1 METEGGRRMNPIIS
15 PLTIYLINL
24 MEPLH
29 AVFIGTCIVF
39 FVLGILNGID
49 YLDNK
54 DSSTEKYQKQAQ
66 KALGRTRRM
75 AVICVLCMLLAVFVP
90 SKNTII
96 EMIVAQHIT
105 VDNLNA
111 GEEKLKDAIDYLVD
125 KVKETK

>member
-1 METEGGRRMNPIIS
+1 MNPIIS

-24 MEPLH
+24 MDPLH
-29 AVFIGTCIVF
+29 AVFIGSCIVF
-39 FVLGILNGID
+39 LILGILNGID

-75 AVICVLCMLLAVFVP
+75 AVICVLCMLMAVFAP

-96 EMIVAQHIT
+96 EMIVAQNIT
-105 VDNLNA
+105 VNNLNA
-111 GEEKLKDAIDYLVD
+111 GEEKLKEAIDYLVD
-125 KVKETK
+125 KVKEVKE

>member
-1 METEGGRRMNPIIS
+1 MNPIIS

-24 MEPLH
+24 MDPLH
-29 AVFIGTCIVF
+29 AVFIGACIVF
-39 FVLGILNGID
+39 LVLAILYGID

-96 EMIVAQHIT
+96 EMIVAQNIT
-105 VDNLNA
+105 VDNINA

-125 KVKETK
+125 KVKETKE

>member
-1 METEGGRRMNPIIS
+1 MNPIIS

-24 MEPLH
+24 MDPLH
-29 AVFIGTCIVF
+29 AVFIGACIVF
-39 FVLGILNGID
+39 LVLGILNGID

-96 EMIVAQHIT
+96 EMIVAQNIT
-105 VDNLNA
+105 INNINA
-111 GEEKLKDAIDYLVD
+111 GEEKVKEAIDYLVE
-125 KVKETK
+125 KVKEVNE

>member
-1 METEGGRRMNPIIS
+1 MNPIIS

-24 MEPLH
+24 MDPLH
-29 AVFIGTCIVF
+29 AVFIGACIVF
-39 FVLGILNGID
+39 LVLGILTGID

-96 EMIVAQHIT
+96 EMIVAQNIT
-105 VDNLNA
+105 INNINA
-111 GEEKLKDAIDYLVD
+111 GEEKVKEAIDYLVE
-125 KVKETK
+125 KVKEVNE

>member
-1 METEGGRRMNPIIS
+1 MNPIIS

-24 MEPLH
+24 MDPLH
-29 AVFIGTCIVF
+29 AVFIGACIVF
-39 FVLGILNGID
+39 LVLAILYGID

-96 EMIVAQHIT
+96 EMIVAQNIT
-105 VDNLNA
+105 ADNINA
-111 GEEKLKDAIDYLVD
+111 GEEKLKEAIDYLVD
-125 KVKETK
+125 KVKETKE

>member
-1 METEGGRRMNPIIS
+1 MNPIIS

-24 MEPLH
+24 MDPLH
-29 AVFIGTCIVF
+29 AVFIGACIAF
-39 FVLGILNGID
+39 LVLGILYGID

-96 EMIVAQHIT
+96 EMIVAQNIT
-105 VDNLNA
+105 VDNINA
-111 GEEKLKDAIDYLVD
+111 GEEKLKEAIDYLVD
-125 KVKETK
+125 KVKETKE

>member
-1 METEGGRRMNPIIS
+1 MNPIIS

-29 AVFIGTCIVF
+29 AVFIGACIVF
-39 FVLGILNGID
+39 LVLGILNGID

-96 EMIVAQHIT
+96 EMIVAQNIT
-105 VDNLNA
+105 VNNINA
-111 GEEKLKDAIDYLVD
+111 GEEKVKEAIDYLVE
-125 KVKETK
+125 KVKEVNE

>member
-1 METEGGRRMNPIIS
+1 MNPIIS
-15 PLTIYLINL
+15 PLTVYLINL
-24 MEPLH
+24 MDPLQ
-29 AVFIGTCIVF
+29 AVFIGACMVF
-39 FVLGILNGID
+39 LVLAVLHGID

-96 EMIVAQHIT
+96 EMIVAQNIT
-105 VDNLNA
+105 IDNINA
-111 GEEKLKDAIDYLVD
+111 GEEKVKEAIDYLVE
-125 KVKETK
+125 KVKEVKE

>member
-1 METEGGRRMNPIIS
+1 MNPIIS
-15 PLTIYLINL
+15 PLTVYLINL

-29 AVFIGTCIVF
+29 AVFIGACIVF
-39 FVLGILNGID
+39 LVLGILTGID

-96 EMIVAQHIT
+96 EMIVAQNIT
-105 VDNLNA
+105 INNINA
-111 GEEKLKDAIDYLVD
+111 GEEKVKEAIDYLVE
-125 KVKETK
+125 KVKEVNE

>member
-1 METEGGRRMNPIIS
+1 MNPIIS

-29 AVFIGTCIVF
+29 AIFIGACIVF
-39 FVLGILNGID
+39 LALGILYGID

-75 AVICVLCMLLAVFVP
+75 AVICVLCMLLVVFVP

-96 EMIVAQHIT
+96 EMIVAQNIT
-105 VDNLNA
+105 VDNINA
-111 GEEKLKDAIDYLVD
+111 GEEKLKEAIDYLVD
-125 KVKETK
+125 KVKETKE

>member
-1 METEGGRRMNPIIS
+1 MNPIIS

-24 MEPLH
+24 MDPLH
-29 AVFIGTCIVF
+29 AVFIGACIVF
-39 FVLGILNGID
+39 LVLGILTGID

-54 DSSTEKYQKQAQ
+54 DSGIEKYQKQAQ

-96 EMIVAQHIT
+96 EMIVAQNIT
-105 VDNLNA
+105 VNNINA
-111 GEEKLKDAIDYLVD
+111 GEEKVKEAIDYLVE
-125 KVKETK
+125 KVKEVNE

>member
-1 METEGGRRMNPIIS
+1 MNPIIS

-24 MEPLH
+24 MDPLH
-29 AVFIGTCIVF
+29 AVFIGACIVF
-39 FVLGILNGID
+39 LILGVLNGID

-96 EMIVAQHIT
+96 EMIVAQNIT
-105 VDNLNA
+105 VNNINA
-111 GEEKLKDAIDYLVD
+111 GEEKVKEAIDYLVE
-125 KVKETK
+125 KVKEVNE

>member
-1 METEGGRRMNPIIS
+1 MNPIIS

-24 MEPLH
+24 MDPLH
-29 AVFIGTCIVF
+29 AVFIGACIVF
-39 FVLGILNGID
+39 LVLGILTGID

-96 EMIVAQHIT
+96 EMIVAQNIT
-105 VDNLNA
+105 VNNINA
-111 GEEKLKDAIDYLVD
+111 GEEKVKEAIDYLVE
-125 KVKETK
+125 KVKEVNE

>member
-1 METEGGRRMNPIIS
+1 MNPIIS
-15 PLTIYLINL
+15 PLTVYLINL
-24 MEPLH
+24 MDPLH
-29 AVFIGTCIVF
+29 AVFIGACIVF
-39 FVLGILNGID
+39 LVLGILTGID

-96 EMIVAQHIT
+96 EMIVAQNIT
-105 VDNLNA
+105 VNNINA
-111 GEEKLKDAIDYLVD
+111 GEEKVKEAIDYLVE
-125 KVKETK
+125 KVKEVNE

>member
-1 METEGGRRMNPIIS
+1 MNPIIS

-24 MEPLH
+24 MDPLH
-29 AVFIGTCIVF
+29 AVFIGACLVF
-39 FVLGILNGID
+39 LVLGILNGIDYD

-96 EMIVAQHIT
+96 EMIVAQNIT
-105 VDNLNA
+105 VNNINA
-111 GEEKLKDAIDYLVD
+111 GEEKVKEAIDYLVE
-125 KVKETK
+125 KVKEVGK

>member
-1 METEGGRRMNPIIS
+1 MNPIIS

-24 MEPLH
+24 MDPLH
-29 AVFIGTCIVF
+29 AVFIGACIVF
-39 FVLGILNGID
+39 LILGILNGID

-96 EMIVAQHIT
+96 EMIVAQNIT
-105 VDNLNA
+105 INNINA
-111 GEEKLKDAIDYLVD
+111 GEEKVKEAIDYLVE
-125 KVKETK
+125 KVKEVNE